1 MNMMK
6 RPIQDCIKGYNLSIL
21 DESYGVN
28 ESTIIT
34 NSYNTAYKL
43 SDNVSRFL
51 KYALKI
57 KTGIKKVGKYYVIRF
72 YKEVA

>member
-51 KYALKI
+51 RYALEI

-72 YKEVA
+72 

>member
-6 RPIQDCIKGYNLSIL
+6 TPNQECIKGLNLNNH
-21 DESYGVN
+21 DEHYGIN

-34 NSYNTAYKL
+34 NSYDTAYKI

-57 KTGIKKVGKYYVIRF
+57 KTGIKKVGKYYIIRF
-72 YKEVA
+72 YKEAV